1 MEIQA
6 VRTAIHCC
14 LIPVWFL
21 LAADVITSPCC
32 AAGACQNPEKD
43 PAPVELLAIR
53 GQTVYPMSGP
63 AIADGVVLVE
73 NGKIKAVGEASAMAL
88 PPGCRVL
95 EAAIVTP
102 GLIDGHATAGLT
114 GIYNQ
119 KQDQDQQEN
128 SAPIQPELRALD
140 ALNIREELIGYLRS
154 YGITTLHT
162 GHAGGQLVSG
172 QTMIVKTTG
181 ATVDEASLV
190 SPAAVVAT
198 IGAAANRAEGSP
210 GTRGK
215 QMAMLRQELIKAG
228 EYADKHARF
237 AEKSADQTDQ
247 ADQTDPSDSPDDDRS
262 PPSRDL
268 RMESLVSVLRGELPL
283 LVTANRAQD
292 IATALRLADEF
303 KIRIWL
309 DGAAEAYLM
318 VDQIKAAG
326 IPVFIHPSMVRA
338 VGEYENLSFETAA
351 RLVTAGIPVVMQSG
365 FEGYVPKT
373 RVVLFEAALTAAN
386 GLTFEQALATVTID
400 AAKVLGISDRVGTL
414 EPGKDAD
421 LALYDGDPFEYTSHC
436 VGVVINGEVVSEI
449 KR

>member
-1 MEIQA
+1 MTA
-6 VRTAIHCC
+6 ATDVR
-14 LIPVWFL
+14 
-21 LAADVITSPCC
+21 
-32 AAGACQNPEKD
+32 
-43 PAPVELLAIR
+43 LAIAALMTVAFGLASAGQSARAQPPAEVPAAEPTHLAVR
-53 GQTVYPMSGP
+53 GQTIYPMAGP
-63 AIADGVVLVE
+63 PIADGVVLIE
-73 NGKIKAVGEASAMAL
+73 NGKIVAIGQAGEIAV
-88 PPGCRVL
+88 PPGYRVL

-140 ALNIREELIGYLRS
+140 AVNIREELIGYLRS

-172 QTMIVKTTG
+172 QTIIVKTTG
-181 ATVDEASLV
+181 ATVDEAQLV
-190 SPAAVVAT
+190 SPAAIVAT
-198 IGAAANRAEGSP
+198 IGAAANRDEGSP

-237 AEKSADQTDQ
+237 AQKDPSDPSDQ
-247 ADQTDPSDSPDDDRS
+247 ADSSDPSGKSGDDGS
-262 PPSRDL
+262 PPARDL

-292 IATALRLADEF
+292 IATTLRLAEEF

-318 VDQIKAAG
+318 IDQIKAAG

-338 VGEYENLSFETAA
+338 VGEYENLSFETAGK
-351 RLVTAGIPVVMQSG
+351 LVTAGIPVIMQSG

-386 GLTFEQALATVTID
+386 GLTFEQALATVTSD
-400 AAKVLGISDRVGTL
+400 AAKVLGIADRVGTL

-436 VGVVINGEVVSEI
+436 VGVIINGVVASEI